1 MNSFM
6 VSWNWQ
12 QVLNSE
18 IIFSSLQIRK
28 ILENGCDYLNP

>member
-28 ILENGCDYLNP
+28 ILENSCDYLNP